1 MRVGIVS
8 SGIESRWLRLQPY
21 RTLLEMGRQLSA
33 VGHNVTL
40 VSDGVPRLP
49 DPDELGGLRLR
60 RVPSVRLFR
69 GRENLVLARTI
80 DRESP
85 DLLLWHLSLSSF
97 VHQDLHHRFAPMT
110 VGVLTSPIHRPIEI
124 LRLGVRKLSWDTD
137 VVAIHL
143 PGSLVPGWL
152 IRRAFS
158 PGGLRGM
165 ISLSETTRRH
175 LIHRGAPADRV
186 WAVPPGV
193 GQTWLEAG
201 VGDEESRDRLRRYLG
216 FREGHFVVTYFGS
229 PSPIRGLHTLLR
241 AAERTLPSQEQLR
254 LLILS
259 RRRPVERKRQAAFLN
274 SLIDGNGLRECV
286 QVVDGFL
293 EQRELVRNIA
303 AGDAVCLPFELVPS
317 DVPLSV
323 LEAMALG
330 QGVITTNVACIPE
343 LVGEDRG
350 FLVPPA
356 SVSAL
361 GQQLEA
367 IVQSP
372 SLLRLRGQRA
382 RAYVATERTWAGMG
396 SILQQALVQAC
407 EG

>member
-1 MRVGIVS
+1 MRVSIVS
-8 SGIESRWLRLQPY
+8 SGIESRWRRLQPY

-40 VSDGVPRLP
+40 ISDGAHRLP
-49 DPDELGGLRLR
+49 DPDQLWSLRLR

-69 GRENLVLARTI
+69 RRENLVLARTI

-97 VHQDLHHRFAPMT
+97 IHQDLHHRFAPMT
-110 VGVLTSPIHRPIEI
+110 VGVLTSPIHRSFEI
-124 LRLGVRKLSWDTD
+124 LRLGVRKLSWDPD

-143 PGSLVPGWL
+143 SGSLVPGWL

-158 PGGLRGM
+158 RGGLRGM

-175 LIHRGAPADRV
+175 LIHKGAPAGRI

-193 GQTWLEAG
+193 DQPWLDAG
-201 VGDEESRDRLRRYLG
+201 MGEEGSRDKLRCRLG
-216 FREGHFVVTYFGS
+216 FREEDFVVTYFGS

-241 AAERTLPSQEQLR
+241 AAERILPSQPQLR

-259 RRRPVERKRQAAFLN
+259 RRRPVERERQAAFLDN
-274 SLIDGNGLRECV
+274 LIDENGLRERI
-286 QVVDGFL
+286 QIVDGFL
-293 EQRELVRNIA
+293 QLPELVQHIA

-317 DVPLSV
+317 DMPLSI

-330 QGVITTNVACIPE
+330 QGVVSTNVACIPE
-343 LVGEDRG
+343 LIGEDRG

-372 SLLRLRGQRA
+372 SLVRLRGQRA
-382 RAYVATERTWAGMG
+382 RAYVETERTWAGMG
-396 SILQQALVQAC
+396 STLQQVLVQAC

>member
-8 SGIESRWLRLQPY
+8 SGIESRWRRLQPY

-33 VGHNVTL
+33 FGHSVTL
-40 VSDGVPRLP
+40 ISDGVPRLP
-49 DPDELGGLRLR
+49 DLDELWGLRLR

-69 GRENLVLARTI
+69 GRENSALARTI
-80 DRESP
+80 ECESP

-97 VHQDLHHRFAPMT
+97 IHQDLRHRFAPMT
-110 VGVLTSPIHRPIEI
+110 VGVLTSPVHRPLEI
-124 LRLGVRKLSWDTD
+124 LRLGARKLSWDPD

-143 PGSLVPGWL
+143 LGSLVSGWL

-158 PGGLRGM
+158 PDGLRGI

-175 LIHRGAPADRV
+175 LIHKGAPVGRV
-186 WAVPPGV
+186 WTVPPGV
-193 GQTWLEAG
+193 DQEWLHTGMGEG
-201 VGDEESRDRLRRYLG
+201 SRDSLRRRLG
-216 FREGHFVVTYFGS
+216 FQAGDFVVTYFGS
-229 PSPIRGLHTLLR
+229 PSPIRGLHTLLL
-241 AAERTLPSQEQLR
+241 AAERTLPSQARLR

-259 RRRPVERKRQAAFLN
+259 RRRSDERERQAVFLD
-274 SLIDGNGLRECV
+274 SLIDGNGLSERV

-293 EQRELVRNIA
+293 EQPELVQYIA
-303 AGDAVCLPFELVPS
+303 AGDAVCLPFELIPS
-317 DVPLSV
+317 DVPLSI

-330 QGVITTNVACIPE
+330 QGVITTKVACIPE

-356 SVSAL
+356 SASAL

-367 IVQSP
+367 IVESP
-372 SLLRLRGQRA
+372 SLVRSRGQRA
-382 RAYVATERTWAGMG
+382 RAYVETERTWADMG
-396 SILQQALVQAC
+396 GILQLVLVQAC